1 MTSIST
7 STSSLWSAQQSRPP
21 APPQDDRDNKNDK
34 GGPLAS
40 VSSLLGSSVEDLQT
54 QRSQGKSL
62 NNISEEKGVAPE
74 DVIAVLKAG
83 APAGAPQGVD
93 AIQALEQMAARSGGP
108 QPPAPPAGQG
118 LGGSISSET
127 GILTGSVT
135 SRQQGLLNQLSDL
148 LSTDFDDLVGQ
159 LQGGSDLAQMLQER
173 GITRSAA
180 ASTVGEGFLVEA
192 KA

>member
-7 STSSLWSAQQSRPP
+7 STSSLWSAQQTRPP
-21 APPQDDRDNKNDK
+21 APPKDDK

-54 QRSQGKSL
+54 QLSQGKSL
-62 NNISEEKGVAPE
+62 NDLAKERGVSHE
-74 DVIAVLKAG
+74 DLIAALKAG
-83 APAGAPQGVD
+83 APADAPAGVD
-93 AIQALEQMAARSGGP
+93 ATQALEQMAAQSGGP
-108 QPPAPPAGQG
+108 KPPAPPAGQE

-135 SRQQGLLNQLSDL
+135 SRQRDLLEQLSEL
-148 LSTDFDDLVGQ
+148 LSTDSDDLVAQ

-173 GITRSAA
+173 DITRSAA
-180 ASTVGEGFLVEA
+180 ASTVGEGFLVDA